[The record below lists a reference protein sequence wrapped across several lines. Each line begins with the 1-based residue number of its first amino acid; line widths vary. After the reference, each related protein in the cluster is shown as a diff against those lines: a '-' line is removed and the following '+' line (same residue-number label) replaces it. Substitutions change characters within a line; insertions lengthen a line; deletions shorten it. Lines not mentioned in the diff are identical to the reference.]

1 MDINEKNMHFLLTAL
16 LLGTTDPKLKE
27 QVDKSMQKLT
37 DDYYERNLKDGKDN
51 LQKGD
56 AEKTTQYTTC
66 RSYGFRCV
74 EV

>member
-1 MDINEKNMHFLLTAL
+1 MDINEKNMHFLLTVL

-56 AEKTTQYTTC
+56 A
-66 RSYGFRCV
+66 
-74 EV
+74 

>member
-37 DDYYERNLKDGKDN
+37 DDYYERNLKHGKDN
-51 LQKGD
+51 LQKGN
-56 AEKTTQYTTC
+56 AKKTT
-66 RSYGFRCV
+66 
-74 EV
+74 